1 MQNRKARS
9 IYLWKLILI
18 IIAIFVIAISLEC
31 FLLIERKVKDIFSVN
46 TSEYTS
52 SQTLE
57 EGSQAENIDNTN
69 DNEGI
74 SLLADITTQNIKVHF
89 WEGEYEIP
97 NYSGEG
103 YFEWSAYV
111 DSNNENTFYI
121 EFEPIVLFYGRADN
135 DVSNYLYS
143 LNSSEKKQLKIE
155 QFNDKKCVKVV
166 LDSSN
171 ECNIYYYPGYAAQT
185 GVIFDGSNGNIYEDA
200 GSLIIPFDASIGK
213 VVLPTSNEL
222 SASKKNFNLVGW
234 YDIINN
240 QYYDS
245 SYFGK
250 EVTTTENAIFYADW
264 IPDNYNNGTT
274 EKGKI
279 ASADTEGL
287 VNVSLFDYNELFNIS
302 KCNYNSGS
310 WAMNDI
316 QNGFVLVDGRYNNTL
331 AKPNGSSIGE
341 TVSSWTGDRTP
352 YQGILEKDSTLLTEL
367 FDESGNTPGVH
378 YLGKA
383 DGLFYLNDKGYY
395 EYDSSMHMSSY
406 NQENQSFVLYDSAQ
420 SIYNGSIFPGS
431 FLPLN
436 GEDPTYYSD
445 TINYWFGMKT
455 EITFNLE
462 ADTGTGK
469 NLYNGEDIIF
479 NFSGDDDTWIFID
492 DELVLDIGGIHDACS
507 GTINFNTG
515 ECFINEQKQANSIS
529 LSAGVHSLKVYYMER
544 GTGGS
549 NLKISFCS
557 ALLDQATS
565 LKKEVNKELVDY
577 SENIIYT
584 LKYENTGKND
594 INKSYGYDIFP
605 FNGGIHGT
613 VANGKM
619 YLEKLVSNHAS
630 IDSSATLKIYYSTIE
645 GKFLQ
650 KLIGNYGLDDQTGS
664 KIEEMLEKGYLSE
677 DNKEIVIQNSNSANL
692 TKIFEYLGT
701 LDNNNTTLTN
711 ENKEITCIYIV
722 AENFKK
728 ASKLSLDCYMKINDG
743 GELIDIFGDRYF
755 NKAFS
760 IIANNKAT
768 EYDESNVVSTTVI
781 SRSISGMVWNDENA
795 NGIREENEKPI
806 EGVVA
811 TLLKY
816 NQETSSYMVCENDIR
831 GNKIDPIT
839 TTQDGIYEFDKLPAG
854 EYIVAFNTNSNN
866 YLITKY
872 QVNGKND
879 ENTNDG
885 IKADNIE
892 GYDFA
897 IKYSLDQDNMK
908 LHITDELSE
917 DMLDNYK
924 EKIANQDLGL
934 CKAEEVI
941 KLPVTGGTGTIYFIA
956 IGIIIMLISG
966 NLICNNKKSK
976 K

>member
-18 IIAIFVIAISLEC
+18 IIAIFIIAISLEC
-31 FLLIERKVKDIFSVN
+31 FLLIERKVKEIFSG
-46 TSEYTS
+46 TISEYNS
-52 SQTLE
+52 SQTSE
-57 EGSQAENIDNTN
+57 EKSQAGSTENLNGN
-69 DNEGI
+69 DGI
-74 SLLADITTQNIKVHF
+74 SLLADTATQNLKVHF
-89 WEGEYEIP
+89 WDGEVEIP
-97 NYSGEG
+97 NYTGEAF
-103 YFEWSAYV
+103 FEWPAYV
-111 DSNNENTFYI
+111 DSNNENTFYM
-121 EFEPIVLFYGRADN
+121 EFETVVLFYGRADYT
-135 DVSNYLYS
+135 VTNYLYS

-155 QFNDKKCVKVV
+155 QFNDKKCIKLE

-171 ECNIYYYPGYAAQT
+171 ECNIYYFPGYAAQT
-185 GVIFDGSNGNIYEDA
+185 GVTFDGSNGNIYDDA
-200 GSLIIPFDASIGK
+200 GSLIIPFDASTGK
-213 VVLPTSNEL
+213 VILPTSDEL

-234 YDIINN
+234 YDISNN

-264 IPDNYNNGTT
+264 IPNNYNNGIT
-274 EKGKI
+274 EKGKFE
-279 ASADTEGL
+279 SADTEGL
-287 VNVSLFDYNELFNIS
+287 VDISLFDYNELFNIS

-310 WAMNDI
+310 WTMKDI

-331 AKPNGSSIGE
+331 AKPIGSSIGE

-352 YQGILEKDSTLLTEL
+352 YQGILEKDNTLLNKL

-383 DGLFYLNDKGYY
+383 EGLFYLNNEGYY
-395 EYDSSMHMSSY
+395 EYDSSKHMSSY
-406 NQENQSFVLYDSAQ
+406 NQENQAFVLYDSPQ
-420 SIYNGSIFPGS
+420 SIYNGSLFAGS

-436 GEDPTYYSD
+436 GEDSTYYSNN
-445 TINYWFGMKT
+445 INYWFGMKT
-455 EITFNLE
+455 GISFNLV

-469 NLYNGEDIIF
+469 NIYNGEDIIF
-479 NFSGDDDTWIFID
+479 TFSGDDDTWIFID

-515 ECFINEQKQANSIS
+515 ECFINGEKQSNSIS
-529 LSAGVHSLKVYYMER
+529 LSAGSHTLKVYYMER

-549 NLKISFCS
+549 NLRISFCS

-619 YLEKLVSNHAS
+619 YLEKLVSNHSS

-650 KLIGNYGLDDQTGS
+650 RLIGTYGLDDQTGS
-664 KIEEMLEKGYLSE
+664 KIEAMLENGYLSE
-677 DNKEIVIQNSNSANL
+677 DNSEIIIQSNNSANN

-701 LDNNNTTLTN
+701 IDNNNTSLTN

-728 ASKLSLDCYMKINDG
+728 ASKLSLNCYMKINDG
-743 GELIDIFGDRYF
+743 GERIDISGDRYF

-768 EYDESNVVSTTVI
+768 EYDESNLVSTTVI
-781 SRSISGMVWNDENA
+781 SRSISGMVWNDENG
-795 NGIREENEKPI
+795 NGIREESEKPI

-816 NQETSSYMVCENDIR
+816 NQETNSYVVCEKDIR
-831 GNKIDPIT
+831 DNKIEPIT
-839 TTQDGIYEFDKLPAG
+839 TAQDGIYEFDKLPAG
-854 EYIVAFNTNSNN
+854 EYIVAFNTNTDN

-872 QVNGKND
+872 QVNGNND
-879 ENTNDG
+879 ANTNDG
-885 IKADNIE
+885 IKADNLE

-897 IKYSLDQDNMK
+897 IKYSLEQDNMK

-917 DMLDNYK
+917 DMLDDYK
-924 EKIANQDLGL
+924 EKIVNQDLGL
-934 CKAEEVI
+934 CQKDVALQ
-941 KLPVTGGTGTIYFIA
+941 LPVTGGVGIIYFIV
-956 IGIIIMLISG
+956 IGIAIMAVSGKLIF
-966 NLICNNKKSK
+966 NNKE
-976 K
+976 